1 MPARITQIQ
10 INEKAYALT
19 DATAREDI
27 TNFYKNYPQLQFLT
41 VDGSSSSAYHTINTT
56 SDSTYSEYDI
66 MQIRKFII
74 NTSNCSVFIVRPY
87 FQAQQP
93 SSAGRLL
100 TSFFC
105 KKSWNEGLAEF
116 TGNESTFHMLKR
128 TAINVST
135 VRFISCHTQFLDP
148 SDRNKYWNTA
158 IGAKTSIALKNIRC
172 NLQSFLLTKDAI
184 EVSEPTGT
192 NTISKTITLNKN
204 L

>member
-19 DATAREDI
+19 DVTAREDI

-41 VDGSSSSAYHTINTT
+41 VDGSISSAYHPINTT
-56 SDSTYSEYDI
+56 SGSTYSGYDI

-74 NTSNCSVFIVRPY
+74 STSNCSIFIIRPY

-105 KKSWNEGLAEF
+105 KKSWSKGLAEF
-116 TGNESTFHMLKR
+116 TGDEGTFHMLKR
-128 TAINVST
+128 ISVDVANVRS
-135 VRFISCHTQFLDP
+135 VSCHTQFLDP
-148 SDRNKYWNTA
+148 SNGNKYWNTA
-158 IGAKTSIALKNIRC
+158 IGAKTSIALTNIRC

-184 EVSEPTGT
+184 EVNEPTGT

>member
-10 INEKAYALT
+10 INEKAYALA
-19 DATAREDI
+19 DVTAREDI

-41 VDGSSSSAYHTINTT
+41 VDGSNSSAYHTINTT
-56 SDSTYSEYDI
+56 SGSTYSGYDI

-74 NTSNCSVFIVRPY
+74 NTSNCSVYMIRPY
-87 FQAQQP
+87 FQAEKP
-93 SSAGRLL
+93 SSVGHLL

-105 KKSWNEGLAEF
+105 KKSWSEGLAEF
-116 TGNESTFHMLKR
+116 TGDESTFHMLKR
-128 TAINVST
+128 MKIEVAN
-135 VRFISCHTQFLDP
+135 VRFVSCHTQFLDP
-148 SDRNKYWNTA
+148 SDGNKYWNTA
-158 IGAKTSIALKNIRC
+158 IGAKTSIALNNIRC

-204 L
+204 S